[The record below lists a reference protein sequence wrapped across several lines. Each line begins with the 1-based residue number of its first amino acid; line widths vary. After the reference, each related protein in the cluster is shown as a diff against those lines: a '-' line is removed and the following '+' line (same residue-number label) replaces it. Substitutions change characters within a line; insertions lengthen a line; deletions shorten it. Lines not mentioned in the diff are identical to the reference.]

1 MIDRIRAVA
10 RPHLD
15 AVAARLH
22 IARHHT
28 LIDDRLDSPARV
40 IRFRV
45 VPRPAPFDEPAA
57 VPGSVLELVATDAT
71 TTARLW
77 LDPVAEE
84 PAEEV
89 EIPAGDFSE
98 AWLDA
103 VVVDF
108 VARTL
113 RQG

>member
-1 MIDRIRAVA
+1 MIDRVRAIA
-10 RPHLD
+10 LPHLE

-28 LIDDRLDSPARV
+28 LLDDRLDGPAGV
-40 IRFRV
+40 LRFRL

-57 VPGSVLELVATDAT
+57 VPGSVLELVAAKAT
-71 TTARLW
+71 VGARLW

-84 PAEEV
+84 PAEDV
-89 EIPAGDFSE
+89 EIPASEFSE
-98 AWLDA
+98 DWLDA

-108 VARTL
+108 VARSL
-113 RQG
+113 RES